1 MNEEEVK
8 LQNDRI
14 QMFHALR
21 MELFYNQD
29 LEKKLAKTTNLDVL
43 DFISKHK
50 KRLAKNLAPSDLY
63 AIKDILT
70 NSVALYNDT
79 LQQSLENL

>member
-1 MNEEEVK
+1 MNEEEAQ
-8 LQNDRI
+8 LQRDRI

-29 LEKKLAKTTNLDVL
+29 LEKKLAKATNLDVL
-43 DFISKHK
+43 DFMSKHK
-50 KRLAKNLAPSDLY
+50 KLLAKNLAPSDLY

-79 LQQSLENL
+79 LKQS